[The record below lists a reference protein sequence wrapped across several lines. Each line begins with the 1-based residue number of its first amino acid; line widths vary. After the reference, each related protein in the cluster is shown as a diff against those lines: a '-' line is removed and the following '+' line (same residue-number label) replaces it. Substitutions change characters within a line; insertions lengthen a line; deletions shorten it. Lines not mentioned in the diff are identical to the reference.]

1 MMSYRYFRSMSQP
14 CFDPLS
20 QRCFR
25 LVVVLVTLAFVGCA
39 SKPGGGTIQY
49 TATDAIEAG
58 GQDVTVSVDA
68 SALSGD
74 RREAFLQQAG
84 SKKITNKVLQKLW
97 SGVGKKQL
105 PNALNIRVTGFRLRS
120 GSTGFWLG
128 PMAGADRIAVTV
140 EVAHGSAAARSFSTD
155 TSTAV
160 GWVIRPGAVERFDRM
175 VNTLAERI
183 VSGI

>member
-1 MMSYRYFRSMSQP
+1 MSYPYFYPMSQP
-14 CFDPLS
+14 CLGPTS

-25 LVVVLVTLAFVGCA
+25 LVALFAAIAFVGCA
-39 SKPGGGTIQY
+39 SAPGGGTIQY
-49 TATDAIEAG
+49 AATDSIEAG

-68 SALSGD
+68 NALSGD
-74 RREAFLQQAG
+74 RREVFLQQAG
-84 SKKITNKVLQKLW
+84 TKKITNKVLQKLW
-97 SGVGKKQL
+97 SGVGKRQL

-140 EVAHGSAAARSFSTD
+140 EVVYGSAATKSFSTN

-160 GWVIRPGAVERFDRM
+160 AGIIRPGAVERFDRM

-183 VSGI
+183 VAGI